1 MFFAVDLIEWL
12 RVDDPVGAV
21 AVHGACGIWG
31 TLSVGLFASGYGL
44 TGPTGAD
51 NTAKVEGLFYGGGFD
66 QLKAQLIGSATV
78 TVAALAI
85 GFALMYAVKATGTL
99 RVSEAGELE
108 GLDIHEHGGPAYRPE
123 FAGGGSYVS
132 PLGAGGTTSPDMTPA
147 D

>member
-1 MFFAVDLIEWL
+1 
-12 RVDDPVGAV
+12 
-21 AVHGACGIWG
+21 
-31 TLSVGLFASGYGL
+31 LSLGLFASGYGL

-51 NTAKVEGLFYGGGFD
+51 TSTKVEGLFYGGGFD
-66 QLKAQLIGSATV
+66 QLKAQLIGSSVVTV
-78 TVAALAI
+78 TALAV

-132 PLGAGGTTSPDMTPA
+132 PLGTGATPDMTPA